1 MVNFNYT
8 SQEILC
14 FHRNPSLF
22 LFVRVFLPYLFL
34 FTEHKTTAWHKCSL
48 VTEMS
53 ALPLHCL
60 MTALWAEYATL
71 VLCVTDTFQQSSYRV
86 KLQGWNWES
95 GPALVFMV
103 LLCDLPHTV
112 SPCPQMASWESCK
125 VTRTSSVLCR
135 SRSYVNQRQEIT
147 N

>member
-22 LFVRVFLPYLFL
+22 LFVHVFLPYLYL
-34 FTEHKTTAWHKCSL
+34 FTERKKTVWHKCSL
-48 VTEMS
+48 VIEMS

-60 MTALWAEYATL
+60 MTTLWAEYATL
-71 VLCVTDTFQQSSYRV
+71 VLCVTDIFQQSSYRV
-86 KLQGWNWES
+86 KLQGQSWES

-103 LLCDLPHTV
+103 LLCDLPHIV
-112 SPCPQMASWESCK
+112 SPCPPIASWESHK
-125 VTRTSSVLCR
+125 VTRTSSVLCW
-135 SRSYVNQRQEIT
+135 SRSCVNQRQEIS